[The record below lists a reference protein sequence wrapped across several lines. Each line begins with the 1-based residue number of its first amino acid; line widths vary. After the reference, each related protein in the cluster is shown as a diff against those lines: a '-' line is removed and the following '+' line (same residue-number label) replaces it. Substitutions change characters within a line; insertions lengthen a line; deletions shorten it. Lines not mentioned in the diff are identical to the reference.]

1 MSEIKRSRY
10 SKQILKALTNKGLM
24 KDIVVLRD
32 GLNAFG
38 EKQDDNYVCTVKG
51 YYYKNETK
59 IVLNLSES
67 GTINDQYNEKLLV
80 VYDDESKK
88 IKQDDYFFYKEDID
102 NEEDKGIKYK
112 VIDTG
117 NKENI
122 VFNMSIN
129 RM

>member
-10 SKQILKALTNKGLM
+10 SKQILKALTSKGLM
-24 KDIVVLRD
+24 KDIVILRD
-32 GLNAFG
+32 KLNAFR
-38 EKQDDNYVCTVKG
+38 EKNDDNYVCTVKG
-51 YYYKNETK
+51 YYYRNETK

-102 NEEDKGIKYK
+102 NKENEGIKYK
-112 VIDTG
+112 IIDTG